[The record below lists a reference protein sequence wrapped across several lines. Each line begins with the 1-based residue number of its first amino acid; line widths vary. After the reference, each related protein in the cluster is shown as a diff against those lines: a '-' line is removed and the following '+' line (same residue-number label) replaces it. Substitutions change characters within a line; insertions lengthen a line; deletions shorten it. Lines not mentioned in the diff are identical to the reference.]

1 MQYLGPYSE
10 EYGFALVIPEGYKRS
25 FNAKSSFCCGGA
37 LDEDVD
43 DVGFLV
49 DIKTNVRD
57 SFVRACMGTIARRA
71 RLVSQRVLALAAASE
86 AISVPLNECDFWC
99 CPFGCLSHLCLRKR
113 AGCLIR
119 LRTRRS

>member
-49 DIKTNVRD
+49 DIKTNVRACVHGHD
-57 SFVRACMGTIARRA
+57 SAESATC
-71 RLVSQRVLALAAASE
+71 LVTHS
-86 AISVPLNECDFWC
+86 CTC
-99 CPFGCLSHLCLRKR
+99 CS
-113 AGCLIR
+113 
-119 LRTRRS
+119 

>member
-25 FNAKSSFCCGGA
+25 FNAKSSNCCGGA

-57 SFVRACMGTIARRA
+57 SVRAWAR
-71 RLVSQRVLALAAASE
+71 
-86 AISVPLNECDFWC
+86 
-99 CPFGCLSHLCLRKR
+99 
-113 AGCLIR
+113 
-119 LRTRRS
+119 